1 MQLHIKGGV
10 DTFGRVA
17 LDSIRTV
24 KPHIKRRWLIL
35 SPILLACIALV
46 ALLVPGHN
54 TPPPAPVII
63 MSRPYTIPAP
73 HVGLLDRV
81 MPVSPSWAWLWRIR
95 YALFGRTKT
104 INLNS
109 TIIDFT
115 GSASSALADVL
126 PTNPDYVGSDGL
138 RVWRL
143 REAEVH
149 GLRQLFK
156 EEPDQIVTSSRM
168 ATGDKVDTSL
178 YCGNSALVNGTQQ
191 QVGLSAR
198 VLPSIRQETTDLTAV
213 FCFSEAMTNPPV
225 AGGAVSIQTNFEFAG
240 RFQLPKGM
248 AGLLVLPP
256 VPGSTNHKRLGLFL
270 TSNVS
275 QPKK

>member
-1 MQLHIKGGV
+1 M
-10 DTFGRVA
+10 
-17 LDSIRTV
+17 
-24 KPHIKRRWLIL
+24 
-35 SPILLACIALV
+35 
-46 ALLVPGHN
+46 
-54 TPPPAPVII
+54 
-63 MSRPYTIPAP
+63 
-73 HVGLLDRV
+73 
-81 MPVSPSWAWLWRIR
+81 
-95 YALFGRTKT
+95 LFR
-104 INLNS
+104 S
-109 TIIDFT
+109 
-115 GSASSALADVL
+115 
-126 PTNPDYVGSDGL
+126 
-138 RVWRL
+138 VWRL
-143 REAEVH
+143 REAEVR
-149 GLRQLFK
+149 GLRELFK
-156 EEPDQIVTSSRM
+156 ETPDQIVASSRM

-225 AGGAVSIQTNFEFAG
+225 AGGAVSIQTNFDFAG